1 MLPGMIRSHTH
12 GRRLAPLAVL
22 TVLVAASA
30 ACGDG
35 ASPDQRAL
43 DSFVAAVHD
52 RDTAAAA
59 AQTDDPQAAS
69 GALRASLDGMGD
81 AVPTMTVG
89 DADST
94 GTRPTTTVWRIRD
107 GVSVTTNGS
116 IAATGGHVQW
126 SPQVLDARLAQGGR
140 LLYSDDLDYTAPVV
154 DRGGRPVMTWQT
166 VTLVNLAPTAPASSA
181 DAVAAAVHAAVPS
194 ITAADIR
201 KAMAAAPGHDHT
213 VVTLRADDID
223 PIRDRLTVIPGVT
236 LPEQGRLLTT
246 DRQLRSPAF
255 DALPDAWQ
263 NLLRANAGWSVAV
276 HNPQGAATVASR
288 PGKPVGPLQTTLDG
302 ALQQAAQRAVDLQT
316 RPAAIVA
323 LSPSTGGVLAVAQ
336 NRAADDQ
343 GAIALT
349 GLYPPGSTFK
359 TVTTSAALDAGVA
372 TADDR
377 LPCPGVATVEGRTI
391 PNENEFD
398 LGTVPLHTA
407 FAQSCNTTQAL
418 LAVKLAPNAL
428 TDTAA
433 ALGLGTDFVTP
444 GLTTVTG
451 KVPVTAVGA
460 ERVEAAI
467 GQGAVLA
474 SPFGMAVAEAS
485 LAHDGTM
492 IHPSLLAGQ
501 PAKADRAPSPLP
513 APTVSA
519 LRAMMRETVDSGTAR
534 SLRDIDGLG
543 GKTGT
548 AEVSGKPAHGWF
560 VGIHGDVAFAAF
572 IDGADSSGPAVQMT
586 GTFLR
591 GADNAQ

>member
-1 MLPGMIRSHTH
+1 MIRSHTH
-12 GRRLAPLAVL
+12 GRRVVPLAVL
-22 TVLVAASA
+22 TALVAASA

-35 ASPDQRAL
+35 TSPDQRAL
-43 DSFVAAVHD
+43 DSFVAAVHS
-52 RDTAAAA
+52 RDSGAAA
-59 AQTDDPQAAS
+59 AQTGDPRAATA
-69 GALRASLDGMGD
+69 GLRASLDGMGD

-89 DADST
+89 DADSA

-107 GVSVTTNGS
+107 GVDATTTGTVTV
-116 IAATGGHVQW
+116 TGGHVQW
-126 SPQVLDARLAQGGR
+126 SPQVLDTRLQPGGR

-154 DRGGRPVMTWQT
+154 DRGGRPVMSWQT

-181 DAVAAAVHAAVPS
+181 DAVADAVHAAAPS

-201 KAMAAAPGHDHT
+201 QAMAAAPGHDYT
-213 VVTLRADDID
+213 VVTLRADDVD
-223 PIRDRLTVIPGVT
+223 PIRSRLAAIPGVT
-236 LPEQGRLLTT
+236 LPEQGRLLTAS
-246 DRQLRSPAF
+246 RQLRSPAF
-255 DALPDAWQ
+255 GALPDIWQ
-263 NLLRANAGWSVAV
+263 NMLRANAGWSVSV
-276 HNPQGAATVASR
+276 DNPQGAAAVASG
-288 PGKPVGPLQTTLDG
+288 PGKLVDPLHTTLDG
-302 ALQQAAQRAVDLQT
+302 ALQQAAQRAVDTQT
-316 RPAAIVA
+316 RPAVVVA

-336 NRAADDQ
+336 NRPADEQ
-343 GAIALT
+343 GPVALT

-391 PNENEFD
+391 PNEDEFD

-407 FAQSCNTTQAL
+407 FAQSCNTTQAM
-418 LAVKLAPNAL
+418 LAVKLAPRAL

-433 ALGLGTDFVTP
+433 ALGLGVDFVTP

-451 KVPVTAVGA
+451 KVPVTSGGA

-485 LAHDGTM
+485 LANGGTM
-492 IHPSLLAGQ
+492 IRPSLLAGQ
-501 PAKADRAPSPLP
+501 AAKADRNPEPLP
-513 APTVSA
+513 QSTVSA
-519 LRAMMRETVDSGTAR
+519 LRAMMRETVASGTAR

-560 VGIHGDVAFAAF
+560 VGIDGDVAFAAF
-572 IDGADSSGPAVQMT
+572 IDGADSSGPAVQMA

-591 GADNAQ
+591 GADETA